1 LLATFTMSCVFGF
14 TGTFEGSWYG
24 MGLLIAGMSAIN
36 VAAFAVLLAGF
47 ARQFR
52 SGPDG
57 SGKRRIPLTRS
68 ARN

>member
-1 LLATFTMSCVFGF
+1 
-14 TGTFEGSWYG
+14 